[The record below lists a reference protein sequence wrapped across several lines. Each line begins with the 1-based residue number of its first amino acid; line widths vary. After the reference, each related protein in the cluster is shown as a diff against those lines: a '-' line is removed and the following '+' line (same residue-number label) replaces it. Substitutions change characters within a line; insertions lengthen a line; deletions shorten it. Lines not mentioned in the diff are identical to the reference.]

1 MTRINC
7 VPVETLT
14 DKHLLAEYKECT
26 RPFNKVL
33 KRIESGNL
41 DYDKPEKY
49 KMGTL
54 HESFFFDKLFWLWKR
69 RLSLYNECVQR
80 GMNLNVETFSEI
92 QTDFLTKLQH
102 TQFWNDWKP
111 TPEDMYVNMARL
123 VHRHFGDNVDDYK

>member
-41 DYDKPEKY
+41 DYDKPDKY
-49 KMGTL
+49 VLGTG
-54 HESFFFDKLFWLWKR
+54 HEVYFYDKLYWLLQR
-69 RLSLYNECVQR
+69 RSGLFNELAARGFIVDYDKYSSLQELFV
-80 GMNLNVETFSEI
+80 G
-92 QTDFLTKLQH
+92 KLQH
-102 TQFWNDWKP
+102 TQFWNDWTP

-123 VHRHFGDNVDDYK
+123 VHREFGESLDDYK

>member
-49 KMGTL
+49 KMGNL
-54 HESFFFDKLFWLWKR
+54 HESFFFDKLYWLWKR
-69 RLSLYNECVQR
+69 RAYLYKECAQR
-80 GMNLNVETFSEI
+80 GLKMDAEMFFGVQDTFV
-92 QTDFLTKLQH
+92 DKLQH

-123 VHRHFGDNVDDYK
+123 VHREFGESLDDYK